1 MVNRNSPKK
10 SPRKMK
16 ISNQKAK
23 AEHKERT
30 IEKTTVE
37 WEDNTLHQSERNLE
51 ENAEVDTVNEKE
63 KVNLFFFTKFGH

>member
-10 SPRKMK
+10 SPTKMK

-30 IEKTTVE
+30 IEKTTAE
-37 WEDNTLHQSERNLE
+37 WKDNTLQKLERKLE

-63 KVNLFFFTKFGH
+63 KVNFSFF